1 MSESDYNQYDD
12 EIYYYPEEQALC
24 DEDEIVDE
32 ASDINKKNTSVSEF
46 CNFTSDQG
54 NKKTQSRRRDMTYKP
69 AGRKTF

>member
-1 MSESDYNQYDD
+1 MKY
-12 EIYYYPEEQALC
+12 IIIRRKHKHKH
-24 DEDEIVDE
+24 EIVDE

-54 NKKTQSRRRDMTYKP
+54 NQKTQSRRRDMTYKP